1 MAATIGC
8 LYVDPYRLFPVTA
21 SVLVD
26 VFDGM
31 NGVSN
36 EHSDHLEMLNG
47 FGKSLPSQ
55 TSPCENTI
63 KGNSPNN
70 NCPGTN
76 ILKLLKIE
84 KLNCNELK
92 YILFANQ
99 LLILCFRSA
108 DECKWSTLHNTSL
121 RKGPTLLEWKCL
133 QQKIIM

>member
-70 NCPGTN
+70 NCPGKN
-76 ILKLLKIE
+76 ILKLIDK
-84 KLNCNELK
+84 N
-92 YILFANQ
+92 
-99 LLILCFRSA
+99 
-108 DECKWSTLHNTSL
+108 
-121 RKGPTLLEWKCL
+121 
-133 QQKIIM
+133 